1 MKGKVLKILITGS
14 YGSGKTTLVKTL
26 SQIEPLLTEKKIS
39 RKEDIV
45 EKNKNTTTVAMD
57 MGKIK
62 INDDLYIHI
71 FSIPGQ
77 ERFDFMFDIL
87 SKGILGAIV
96 LVDATSPI
104 SVESVEVAKKI
115 YKKIKEKFDIPVVF
129 GVTKLDREKA
139 YNFEEIKFLLED
151 YEDCATVP
159 LDPRNLES
167 AKNAL
172 LKLLSLIETGE

>member
-1 MKGKVLKILITGS
+1 MQGRVLKILITGS

-26 SQIEPLLTEKKIS
+26 SQIAPILTEKKIS
-39 RKEDIV
+39 RQEDII
-45 EKNKNTTTVAMD
+45 EKDKTTTTVAMD

-62 INDDLYIHI
+62 ISDDLHIHI
-71 FSIPGQ
+71 FATPGQ

-104 SVESVEVAKKI
+104 SVEVAKKL
-115 YKKIKEKFDIPVVF
+115 YRKIKEKFDIPIVF
-129 GVTKLDREKA
+129 GVTKLDRKNA
-139 YNFEEIKFLLED
+139 FNFEEIKFLLED
-151 YEDCATVP
+151 CSDCAVVP
-159 LDPRNLES
+159 LDPRDLES

-172 LKLLSLIETGE
+172 LKLLSLIQVED